1 MTTCEGFDSPPSV
14 MGAVERIIAIGD
26 VHGDLL
32 FLIELLKIARVIEKK
47 IFDGADDD
55 VNNYIWSGGKTY
67 VVQLGD
73 QIDSC
78 RPTNFLCSEPGRV
91 INDKAEDTKII
102 NFMDD
107 LDLQANK
114 NGGRVISLLGN
125 HEILNILGEMSY
137 VSYKNLEES
146 GGVAKRIL
154 AFGPNGEYGRKMI
167 CTRPTAV
174 IIGSNLFVHAG
185 ILPEIINMIPKLKR
199 ILKESN
205 VSNGGAQINTKTHED
220 ILKEFITKCV
230 HGQIN
235 RHDLYSL
242 IPNDDKYIRFWDTIF
257 QGRARQYSEEH
268 IEKIMKI
275 LGKLP
280 KLKTIL
286 IQHIDKISHML
297 SELSGGKPV
306 DNDVEI
312 LNLVIRKW
320 LLGDIDKKYA
330 ADMQKLNSMFWTRI
344 LGSLQK
350 NENISTNQTCKT
362 IVTPI
367 LQMFNVRNMIIAHT
381 PQFDMNQTGINA
393 TCVPNTVLHSTKQSI
408 VGEDKLH
415 VSQHSLWRVDV
426 GGAKS
431 FDKFDQEYLKT
442 SHNGISRKPQV
453 LEILNDTHF
462 NILK

>member
-14 MGAVERIIAIGD
+14 MSAVERIVAIGD

-32 FLIELLKIARVIEKK
+32 FLVELLKIARVIEKN
-47 IFDGADDD
+47 IIDGMDDD
-55 VNNYIWSGGKTY
+55 INSYHWIGGKTY

-102 NFMDD
+102 KFMDE
-107 LDLQANK
+107 LDVQAKKYN
-114 NGGRVISLLGN
+114 GRVISLLGN

-137 VSYKNLEES
+137 VSYKNIEEFGS
-146 GGVAKRIL
+146 IGKRVA
-154 AFGPNGEYGRKMI
+154 AFGPNGEYGRKLI
-167 CTRPTAV
+167 CTHPTAI

-185 ILPEIINMIPKLKR
+185 ILPEIINVIPKLRK
-199 ILKESN
+199 ILKESGIHDT
-205 VSNGGAQINTKTHED
+205 SKGYTHDESKNPEL

-230 HGQIN
+230 NGQIS

-242 IPNDDKYIRFWDTIF
+242 ISNNDKYNRFWDTIF

-268 IEKIMKI
+268 IEKIMKFLDKI
-275 LGKLP
+275 P
-280 KLKTIL
+280 KLKMMLT
-286 IQHIDKISHML
+286 QNTEKISNML
-297 SELSGGKPV
+297 SGLAGGKSSE
-306 DNDVEI
+306 NDIEI
-312 LNLVIRKW
+312 LNAVIRAW
-320 LLGDIDKKYA
+320 LLGSVDKKYA
-330 ADMQKLNSMFWTRI
+330 ADMQLLNSMFWTRI

-350 NENISTNQTCKT
+350 NENISTNQTCQT
-362 IVTPI
+362 QVSPV
-367 LQMFNVRNMIIAHT
+367 LQAFNVRNMIVAHT

-393 TCVPNTVLHSTKQSI
+393 TCVNNVAH
-408 VGEDKLH
+408 E
-415 VSQHSLWRVDV
+415 VSQYSLWRVDI

-431 FDKFDQEYLKT
+431 FDKFDPEYLKT